1 MITNKQISDFLK
13 KDGLN
18 LTDYE
23 YNSIRTLMVELAM
36 TEYDYYKQ
44 KKLKTNLVKTY
55 EINTIYNNDLIKNA
69 A

>member
-13 KDGLN
+13 KDGFN

-23 YNSIRTLMVELAM
+23 YNSIRTLLIELAM
-36 TEYDYYKQ
+36 TEYDYFRQ
-44 KKLKTNLVKTY
+44 NKLKTNLVKKY

>member
-13 KDGLN
+13 KDGFN

-23 YNSIRTLMVELAM
+23 YNSIRTLLIELAM
-36 TEYDYYKQ
+36 TEYDYFRQ
-44 KKLKTNLVKTY
+44 NKLKTNLVKTY